1 VVADTRLP
9 SSSPDDGLE
18 ARLASVREGIADA
31 ARAAGRSVDELTLV
45 VVTKYHPAALV
56 RQLAALGVTDV
67 GENRHQEAQAK
78 AAELEDLGLT
88 WHFVGQLQ
96 SKKARQ
102 ARRYAHVVQSLDR
115 ASVVDAFAPTETEPD
130 PRVLDGFVQVNLTDD
145 PGRGGVVPDEVD
157 ALAERVLATGTLRLR
172 GVMAVAPLDEEPRAA
187 FARLRAISERVR
199 LLEPAATDISA
210 GMSGDYAEA
219 IAEGATHLRI
229 GSAIT
234 GNRPAAP

>member
-1 VVADTRLP
+1 MAGDTRLQTVG
-9 SSSPDDGLE
+9 PDDGLE
-18 ARLASVREGIADA
+18 ARLASVRSGIADA
-31 ARAAGRSVDELTLV
+31 ARAAGRSDDELTLV

-56 RQLAALGVTDV
+56 RELAALGVTDV

-78 AAELEDLGLT
+78 ADELGDLPLT

-102 ARRYAHVVQSLDR
+102 VRRYAHVVQSLDR
-115 ASVVDAFAPTETEPD
+115 DSVVDALAPTEAEPE
-130 PRVLDGFVQVNLTDD
+130 PPLIDGFVQVNLTDD
-145 PGRGGVVPDEVD
+145 PGRGGVQPADVE
-157 ALAERVLATGTLRLR
+157 AMAERVLRTGTIRLR

-187 FARLRAISERVR
+187 FARLRSVSDRVVA
-199 LLEPAATDISA
+199 LAPAARDISA

-229 GSAIT
+229 GTAIT
-234 GNRPAAP
+234 GERPLSP